1 LATRASEQAIA
12 PQARVTP
19 IKAAKPS
26 VQVKAA
32 KPCVQDAKARR
43 YDPAETRAR
52 VIEAAFMLFATRGYA
67 ATGTADIAREA
78 DVSEGSIFYHFGSKR
93 ALLAELGRVHGGRMI
108 AAMQEGDSLELLH
121 PATVVRRCFAF
132 CETDSA
138 YNAMK
143 GRASDALAVDECSTQ
158 HQPSPE
164 AEPFFL
170 ASREVVQQWVE
181 QHIETFCRVHGIEG
195 VDPAITASMTFA
207 LVGDALHQAKISPV
221 EDYQRICEQCARLVA
236 IGCGADYSRL

>member
-1 LATRASEQAIA
+1 MATRASDQTVA
-12 PQARVTP
+12 PRIRVTAG
-19 IKAAKPS
+19 KSGGKPARLP
-26 VQVKAA
+26 VQDGTH
-32 KPCVQDAKARR
+32 DAKARR

-108 AAMQEGDSLELLH
+108 SAMQESDSLETLH

-138 YNAMK
+138 FNALK
-143 GRASDALAVDECSTQ
+143 GRVQDAISAEDCATQ
-158 HQPSPE
+158 HQPNPE

-170 ASREVVQQWVE
+170 ASREVVQRWVE
-181 QHIETFCRVHGIEG
+181 AHIETYCRVNGIEG

-207 LVGDALHQAKISPV
+207 LVGDALHQAKCGQT
-221 EDYQRICEQCARLVA
+221 EDYHRICEQCARLVA
-236 IGCGADYSRL
+236 VGCGADYSPL

>member
-1 LATRASEQAIA
+1 MSAGKPIRLAA
-12 PQARVTP
+12 
-19 IKAAKPS
+19 
-26 VQVKAA
+26 
-32 KPCVQDAKARR
+32 QDGALDSRARR

-52 VIEAAFMLFATRGYA
+52 VIEAGFMLFATRGYA

-108 AAMQEGDSLELLH
+108 AAMQEGDSLETLH

-132 CETDSA
+132 CQTDSA
-138 YNAMK
+138 FSAMK
-143 GRASDALAVDECSTQ
+143 GRMADALNPDDCAAQ

-170 ASREVVQQWVE
+170 ASREVVQHWVE
-181 QHIETFCRVHGIEG
+181 AHIEAYCRARGIEG

-207 LVGDALHQAKISPV
+207 LVGDALHQAKCGLA
-221 EDYQRICEQCARLVA
+221 ENYNRICEQCARLVA
-236 IGCGADYSRL
+236 VGCGADYSPL